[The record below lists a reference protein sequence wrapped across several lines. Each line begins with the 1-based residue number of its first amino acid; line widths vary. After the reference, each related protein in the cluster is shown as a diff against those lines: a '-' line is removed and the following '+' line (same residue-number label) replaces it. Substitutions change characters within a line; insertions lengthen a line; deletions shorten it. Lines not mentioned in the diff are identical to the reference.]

1 MCVCFH
7 LTYTFKHK
15 AVSRVR
21 EPAVFPTGTRA
32 RKERKVQGFFVQLK
46 ADKISLGYH
55 TNQRKKSKRKEKP
68 MSNLSPE
75 MVVKSAS
82 YVRKGEGDYGRNDYG
97 KGIV

>member
-1 MCVCFH
+1 M
-7 LTYTFKHK
+7 K
-15 AVSRVR
+15 
-21 EPAVFPTGTRA
+21 RA
-32 RKERKVQGFFVQLK
+32 
-46 ADKISLGYH
+46 
-55 TNQRKKSKRKEKP
+55 NQNKP